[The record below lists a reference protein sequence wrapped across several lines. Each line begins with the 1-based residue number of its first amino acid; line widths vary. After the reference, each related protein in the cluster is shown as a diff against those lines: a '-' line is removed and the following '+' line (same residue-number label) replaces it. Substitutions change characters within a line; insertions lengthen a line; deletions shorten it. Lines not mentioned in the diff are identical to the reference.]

1 MYQEKPHFPVVAS
14 TSPGEKVTL
23 EGVKVTSVFDIAQ
36 GDPEKNQ
43 HWTRQDFRIES
54 VDGQFGEKIKYWSP
68 ARVIASGQIITIVGK
83 VEEYMGKKSVSVD
96 SAKGGG
102 IASEGEPLATVAAPT
117 VPAPQPAMQAPASHK
132 MHVDEYRSF
141 LLQQTKKVLESDT
154 VVNWLEG
161 GLIDFPQAID
171 YARALASGIGIALL
185 RKDVDEELPF

>member
-1 MYQEKPHFPVVAS
+1 MYQEKPQFPSVEQANA
-14 TSPGEKVTL
+14 GERVTL
-23 EGVKVTSVFDIAQ
+23 ENVKITFVFDLAQ
-36 GDPEKNQ
+36 GSG
-43 HWTRQDFRIES
+43 WTRQDFKFES
-54 VDGQFGEKIKYWSP
+54 PDGAYECKGKYWRPEKVLST
-68 ARVIASGQIITIVGK
+68 GQVVTIVGG
-83 VEEYMGKKSVSVD
+83 VEEYQGKKSVSID
-96 SAKGGG
+96 SKKGGG
-102 IASEGEPLATVAAPT
+102 VASEGEPLATVAPT
-117 VPAPQPAMQAPASHK
+117 AQAQPTMQAPASHK